1 MNPIVLHK
9 KVVVYGVGDQARIA
23 QVFLT
28 QDSPYEVVAFTVEEG
43 CLSDETLG
51 GLQVVPFERV
61 ESLYPPSEF
70 AMFVAIGYGRVNRI
84 RSGIYD
90 AAKQKGY
97 ELVSY
102 LSSSLVR
109 WGPIEIGDNA
119 FIVDDTVIHPFVT
132 IGNDVCVSGRSLI
145 GHDSVIGDHCFI
157 GPNAVIAGRVKIGSH
172 SFVGANS
179 TIRNG
184 VTIAPDCVIG
194 AGAIIL
200 EDTRECGVY
209 LAPETPAASITSDL
223 LSPFFGA
230 TRR

>member
-1 MNPIVLHK
+1 
-9 KVVVYGVGDQARIA
+9 
-23 QVFLT
+23 
-28 QDSPYEVVAFTVEEG
+28 
-43 CLSDETLG
+43 
-51 GLQVVPFERV
+51 
-61 ESLYPPSEF
+61 
-70 AMFVAIGYGRVNRI
+70 
-84 RSGIYD
+84 
-90 AAKQKGY
+90 
-97 ELVSY
+97 
-102 LSSSLVR
+102 
-109 WGPIEIGDNA
+109 
-119 FIVDDTVIHPFVT
+119 
-132 IGNDVCVSGRSLI
+132 LI